1 MSSAFFEL
9 SHRPEMQ
16 EKIRRE
22 VAALGGRLPTI
33 EDIKEM
39 KYLSHFIHE
48 TLRLHPP
55 IPLNARVAKRDTV
68 LPRGGGPDGLSPIF
82 VEQGKMIV
90 YQVYSM
96 HRRKDLWGADADDFK
111 PERWES
117 ARPTFEF
124 LPFNAGPRICPGRYL
139 LA

>member
-9 SHRPEMQ
+9 SRRPEMQ
-16 EKIRRE
+16 AKLRRE
-22 VAALGGRLPTI
+22 VAALQGRLPTFD
-33 EDIKEM
+33 EIKDM
-39 KYLSHFIHE
+39 KYLSHFIQE

-68 LPRGGGPDGLSPIF
+68 LPSGGGADGSSPIF
-82 VEQGKMIV
+82 VEQGKMLV

-96 HRRKDLWGADADDFK
+96 HRRKDLWGVDADVFR

-124 LPFNAGPRICPGRYL
+124 LPFNAGPRICPGKYISV
-139 LA
+139 